1 MIGTVLEEVGDKA
14 CHVAT
19 LSINPNAA
27 TGLCSVL
34 LSCMHLLALFIE
46 HMFSTAKAPLHSSH
60 KGCPIQWPHRLEIL
74 WWLLF
79 GHVWTL

>member
-1 MIGTVLEEVGDKA
+1 MMLGQSWRESAIKP

-34 LSCMHLLALFIE
+34 LSFMHLALFLE

-74 WWLLF
+74 CWLLF